1 MAPIFAID
9 TRGTARLTT
18 CIGPWAL
25 KVARNATGRRA
36 RLRADARGRDGG
48 VRQERAAGE
57 VLRSGSPAFG
67 GKAKI
72 VCSV

>member
-9 TRGTARLTT
+9 TRGTARLTI

-25 KVARNATGRRA
+25 KVARNAMGRRA

-48 VRQERAAGE
+48 IREGLWRE
-57 VLRSGSPAFG
+57 
-67 GKAKI
+67 
-72 VCSV
+72 